1 MPSTTVHIPD
11 DLLERVDRVA
21 QRRGISR
28 NRLVLDALADELA
41 RDAGEWP
48 EDFFKPPASDA
59 LRVLTEATGELEA
72 AVTASRRNRGAPL
85 L

>member
-48 EDFFKPPASDA
+48 EDFFTPPAPDA

-72 AVTASRRNRGAPL
+72 VVATSRRNRGAPL